1 MDFSHYQELWVFIS
15 ENLPNYFRR
24 NDVLR
29 SNILLR
35 YYCGDNVDEMDKVWI
50 NKEFGNNRSLIK
62 QECLRLEIRLV
73 SEALQSFYEQLEANI
88 DN

>member
-1 MDFSHYQELWVFIS
+1 MDFSQYQDLWVFIS
-15 ENLPNYFRR
+15 ENLPNYYRR

>member
-29 SNILLR
+29 SDILLR

>member
-29 SNILLR
+29 SNILLC